1 MTSMKREP
9 VRLSHEELFDLMKS
23 IPEWS
28 LINDTIER
36 EIKFTTFMEAIDFV
50 NKVAQL
56 ADERDHHPDICIYY
70 NKVHLTLSTHKVGGL
85 SELDFEL
92 ASAIDNL
99 IKK

>member
-9 VRLSHEELFDLMKS
+9 VRLSHEEIFELKKR

-28 LINDTIER
+28 LINETIER

-70 NKVHLTLSTHKVGGL
+70 NKVHLTLTTHKVGGL
-85 SELDFEL
+85 TVMDFDL
-92 ASAIDNL
+92 ASTIDEL